1 MKALQNK
8 SLLIQSD
15 ILIVIILVCSFLITY
30 SFHSMATVSR
40 LRHNAPDTIIFIT
53 DVNSAPSSELSILP
67 GIGPELAEKIIIHR
81 KEIGEFGDL
90 YELKEVSGIG
100 DKKIHQ
106 IRSHVYFGTIANP

>member
-1 MKALQNK
+1 
-8 SLLIQSD
+8 
-15 ILIVIILVCSFLITY
+15 
-30 SFHSMATVSR
+30 MATVSR

-67 GIGPELAEKIIIHR
+67 GIGPELAEKIITHR
-81 KEIGEFGDL
+81 KEIGEFGTL

>member
-1 MKALQNK
+1 MKALQSK

-15 ILIVIILVCSFLITY
+15 ISIAIILVCSFLITC
-30 SFHSMATVSR
+30 SFHSMATAIR
-40 LRHNAPDTIIFIT
+40 LRRDATGTIIFIT

-67 GIGPELAEKIIIHR
+67 GIGPKLAEKIITHR
-81 KEIGEFGDL
+81 KEIGEFGTL

-106 IRSHVYFGTIANP
+106 IRSHVFCGTVTNP